1 MVRRLTSPRL
11 EFEAAAIYEYP
22 EHLRSFLNDLPT
34 RPGVYLFHGESDTMP
49 LYIGKSVN
57 IRSRVLSHLRTP
69 DEAAMLRQSRRIS
82 WICTAGE
89 IGALLLEAR
98 LIKEQQP
105 LFNKRL
111 RRNRQ
116 LCALQL
122 NEKRV
127 DVVYAKEVD
136 FSRAPN
142 LFGLFANRRAAL
154 QALQTIADEQ
164 KLCYGLLG
172 LEPLSRG
179 RACFRSA
186 LKRCAGACCGK
197 ESHEEHALR
206 LRQSLERL
214 RVVCWPW
221 QGAVALK
228 EQHPEM
234 TQYHIIQNW
243 LWLGAVNSLE
253 EATTLIRTPAGFD
266 HDGYKILCKP
276 LLSGNYEITEL
287 DPASQLISLNNSLPC
302 GCKSRR
308 VCLPSNQHAPWSVV
322 SNLSPSC
329 HAPLITNT
337 TPPREPKVVNVRSAI
352 LTFAL
357 QTSRR
362 VMMLKSI
369 DICPAVSFAFTT
381 WSAAKAKGWNGFKV
395 WLKRSAL
402 SRSIS
407 PPSSNVTILSM
418 PGNKE
423 NSPFAAMDAMLA
435 RQ

>member
-1 MVRRLTSPRL
+1 MKPPC
-11 EFEAAAIYEYP
+11 YG
-22 EHLRSFLNDLPT
+22 N
-34 RPGVYLFHGESDTMP
+34 
-49 LYIGKSVN
+49 
-57 IRSRVLSHLRTP
+57 P
-69 DEAAMLRQSRRIS
+69 DASAGYVP
-82 WICTAGE
+82 CGE

-197 ESHEEHALR
+197 ESHDDHALR

-221 QGAVALK
+221 KGAVALK

-253 EATTLIRTPAGFD
+253 EATMLIRTPAGFD

-287 DPASQLISLNNSLPC
+287 DPANDQRAS
-302 GCKSRR
+302 
-308 VCLPSNQHAPWSVV
+308 
-322 SNLSPSC
+322 
-329 HAPLITNT
+329 
-337 TPPREPKVVNVRSAI
+337 
-352 LTFAL
+352 
-357 QTSRR
+357 
-362 VMMLKSI
+362 
-369 DICPAVSFAFTT
+369 
-381 WSAAKAKGWNGFKV
+381 
-395 WLKRSAL
+395 
-402 SRSIS
+402 
-407 PPSSNVTILSM
+407 
-418 PGNKE
+418 
-423 NSPFAAMDAMLA
+423 
-435 RQ
+435 

>member
-154 QALQTIADEQ
+154 QALQSIADEQ
-164 KLCYGLLG
+164 KILLWPAG
-172 LEPLSRG
+172 TGTVKSRS
-179 RACFRSA
+179 CMFSFSA
-186 LKRCAGACCGK
+186 KNVAP
-197 ESHEEHALR
+197 EHAAVKR
-206 LRQSLERL
+206 AMRNMRYACASL
-214 RVVCWPW
+214 
-221 QGAVALK
+221 
-228 EQHPEM
+228 
-234 TQYHIIQNW
+234 
-243 LWLGAVNSLE
+243 
-253 EATTLIRTPAGFD
+253 
-266 HDGYKILCKP
+266 
-276 LLSGNYEITEL
+276 
-287 DPASQLISLNNSLPC
+287 
-302 GCKSRR
+302 
-308 VCLPSNQHAPWSVV
+308 WSVCGWCV
-322 SNLSPSC
+322 GLG
-329 HAPLITNT
+329 
-337 TPPREPKVVNVRSAI
+337 
-352 LTFAL
+352 
-357 QTSRR
+357 
-362 VMMLKSI
+362 
-369 DICPAVSFAFTT
+369 
-381 WSAAKAKGWNGFKV
+381 KGRW
-395 WLKRSAL
+395 R
-402 SRSIS
+402 
-407 PPSSNVTILSM
+407 
-418 PGNKE
+418 
-423 NSPFAAMDAMLA
+423 
-435 RQ
+435 

>member
-1 MVRRLTSPRL
+1 MNIPNIYIHSLMTYPPDQGCICFMAKVTPCRSISAKALISAVGCFLIYAPRMKPPC
-11 EFEAAAIYEYP
+11 YG
-22 EHLRSFLNDLPT
+22 N
-34 RPGVYLFHGESDTMP
+34 PGELAGSAP
-49 LYIGKSVN
+49 QAKS
-57 IRSRVLSHLRTP
+57 
-69 DEAAMLRQSRRIS
+69 
-82 WICTAGE
+82 
-89 IGALLLEAR
+89 ALCLLEAR

-154 QALQTIADEQ
+154 QALQSIADEQ

-287 DPASQLISLNNSLPC
+287 DPANDQRAS
-302 GCKSRR
+302 
-308 VCLPSNQHAPWSVV
+308 
-322 SNLSPSC
+322 
-329 HAPLITNT
+329 
-337 TPPREPKVVNVRSAI
+337 
-352 LTFAL
+352 
-357 QTSRR
+357 
-362 VMMLKSI
+362 
-369 DICPAVSFAFTT
+369 
-381 WSAAKAKGWNGFKV
+381 
-395 WLKRSAL
+395 
-402 SRSIS
+402 
-407 PPSSNVTILSM
+407 
-418 PGNKE
+418 
-423 NSPFAAMDAMLA
+423 
-435 RQ
+435 